1 MARIGP
7 RRRMLRDLYRAY
19 RYPRHLVRKVLILCS
34 STVMAVRLFF
44 AFKKKVSVSNIAAA
58 RNGTNRF
65 LLQTTQCLPHT
76 ASTTSLHRLVAP
88 HQYNIICVV
97 KVKLSALF
105 VQSVRL
111 VFLTNVPKKS
121 SLVLEERK

>member
-1 MARIGP
+1 MKAGLNERSVLSG
-7 RRRMLRDLYRAY
+7 RCDL
-19 RYPRHLVRKVLILCS
+19 HFIEHVKL
-34 STVMAVRLFF
+34 
-44 AFKKKVSVSNIAAA
+44 
-58 RNGTNRF
+58 

-76 ASTTSLHRLVAP
+76 ASTASLHRLVAP
-88 HQYNIICVV
+88 HKNNIICVV

-121 SLVLEERK
+121 SLVFEERK